1 MLIYCK
7 LLRGPV
13 IKFTSPVFSN
23 SSLCLSS
30 LWTSKT
36 LLSVVSEG
44 VLHWK
49 YALGDV
55 TKGTDMTDTRTVTTL
70 PARLLFRSLTLVA
83 SLFLK
88 VQQSGDSFR
97 WKLIIYRREAV
108 NTGLNMLFSKK
119 EIKKKSGFA
128 QHTTALVWIYFSLS
142 LSNTDIMHLGG
153 VAPSNPGCSA
163 LLVCN
168 FYTESPPG
176 GPSLIHGRASGQHCS
191 DLIKNSV

>member
-97 WKLIIYRREAV
+97 WKLNIYRREAV
-108 NTGLNMLFSKK
+108 NTGLNILFSKK
-119 EIKKKSGFA
+119 GNKKKNQVLLSTPLHLYGFIFLCLWVIQTLCTLA
-128 QHTTALVWIYFSLS
+128 VLRHPTQAVAL
-142 LSNTDIMHLGG
+142 
-153 VAPSNPGCSA
+153 C
-163 LLVCN
+163 
-168 FYTESPPG
+168 
-176 GPSLIHGRASGQHCS
+176 
-191 DLIKNSV
+191 